1 MIEKNELHKLIHS
14 LTPNEKAYLKKFAYK
29 SKNDAENPYLLL
41 FEAILKQEEYDEEA
55 LKKKLKYTK
64 LINNFSAAKELFIR
78 FNYYNFFCHSGK

>member
-1 MIEKNELHKLIHS
+1 
-14 LTPNEKAYLKKFAYK
+14 
-29 SKNDAENPYLLL
+29 L

-64 LINNFSAAKELFIR
+64 LINNFSAAKKLFIR